1 MSEIT
6 NVASWFRALGDE
18 AEKRGT
24 VTGERNYRES
34 ELFHLLASVIAEFT
48 DMEQVKVALISRVG
62 WVDLI
67 QSLETETGIDY
78 PEI

>member
-1 MSEIT
+1 MTEIT

-18 AEKRGT
+18 AKKR
-24 VTGERNYRES
+24 TGERNYRES
-34 ELFHLLASVIAEFT
+34 QLFHLLADVIAEFT
-48 DMEQVKVALISRVG
+48 DIEQVKVALISRVD

-78 PEI
+78 PEIL

>member
-1 MSEIT
+1 MSEIS

-18 AEKRGT
+18 AEKR
-24 VTGERNYRES
+24 TGERNYRES
-34 ELFHLLASVIAEFT
+34 QLFHLLADVIAEFT
-48 DMEQVKVALISRVG
+48 DMEQVKVALISRVD

-78 PEI
+78 PEL

>member
-1 MSEIT
+1 MTEIT

-18 AEKRGT
+18 AEKR
-24 VTGERNYRES
+24 NYRES
-34 ELFHLLASVIAEFT
+34 ELFHLLADVIAEFT
-48 DMEQVKVALISRVG
+48 DMDQVEVALISRVG

-78 PEI
+78 PEL